1 MSWSTDRIR
10 VDQVSSDLMK
20 RNLLV
25 LAAIAT
31 TTAIAATTAPVQP
44 VQEPRAV
51 KSVQFSVFWG
61 LIKFNSG
68 QLPEECKD
76 RCNAGRE
83 DHSEKGS
90 RRSFLGGAVQWE
102 RSGPDSRSCD

>member
-1 MSWSTDRIR
+1 
-10 VDQVSSDLMK
+10 MK
-20 RNLLV
+20 RHLLI
-25 LAAIAT
+25 LF
-31 TTAIAATTAPVQP
+31 AIAATAATAAPVQT
-44 VQEPRAV
+44 VCEPRAV

-61 LIKFNSG
+61 LIRFNSG
-68 QLPEECKD
+68 RSPEECKE

-102 RSGPDSRSCD
+102 RSRPDSRSRD